1 MLRSKQDRDQ
11 HACHGDAMC
20 NDENNKKI
28 RTKVTV
34 TRTKLIRLDRVS
46 ITYYIS
52 TPNTYMQILQERED
66 EMRRCCDV
74 VRLQLIIFSKEPGN
88 QVD

>member
-11 HACHGDAMC
+11 HACDAMC

-74 VRLQLIIFSKEPGN
+74 LGLQLIIFFKEPGN